1 MRALIDSPES
11 IGLFVRR
18 IREQNGMSQ
27 RQLAAAL
34 GTSQRYITEL
44 ENGLPKRIDQRYI
57 DLLRRL
63 GITIALETSEPTD
76 HG

>member
-34 GTSQRYITEL
+34 GTTQRYITEL
-44 ENGLPKRIDQRYI
+44 ETGLPKRIDQRYI
-57 DLLRRL
+57 DLLRQL
-63 GITIALETSEPTD
+63 GITITLETMD
-76 HG
+76 RG